1 MEEIDEDDTGDRITS
16 STVFLDDLS
25 APPMHHRTSSS
36 SSVLPNGQQN
46 AEAGPS
52 RPRSAS
58 HASVNSQRSPTRSLS
73 PVKVGDQP
81 PKKKKFVRHDP
92 YELPQLPKPSMHP
105 SAVND
110 KPDERL
116 LTDEEL
122 REYIEESKATHL
134 DVTSPDFLA
143 LPPEV
148 QYELTNDA
156 RVQSRAP
163 NHRRTALMVQR
174 STNALEFS
182 KAQIAN
188 LKVRNNLTQRMW
200 GLAGV
205 EGGLVAEGGRI
216 AGEKGR
222 EYTLLKNETT
232 GGWSLGVRNEGT
244 EAKPIDLVEEEEFE
258 GGDDGLGGEG
268 RPRKK
273 RRMIRGGVLVTL
285 NSDGEEDE
293 VQFHRMQPRV
303 PRRRFVFPQPPS
315 SLTHYV
321 CPSCPVAGFNPSTET
336 SPPKN
341 VRSISTPSPLAT
353 RQPNQPRS
361 ESNPSSLHHHARRKL
376 RPSLRSSPRRRRT
389 AMTVRPWRRFG
400 SSRMRTRICGRPSNS
415 VLVLQRGRPLKQNSR
430 IRSTRMTTTTTYKQP
445 FSSVES
451 PRLESISI
459 RPIRSLYPREVS
471 PNSN

>member
-1 MEEIDEDDTGDRITS
+1 MLKRTTSGRTDKSANDDYGLPSDAEEIQEDDTGDRITS

-25 APPMHHRTSSS
+25 APHIHHRTSSS
-36 SSVLPNGQQN
+36 SSVFPNGQQN

-58 HASVNSQRSPTRSLS
+58 HASANSQRSPTRSLS
-73 PVKVGDQP
+73 PVKAGDQP
-81 PKKKKFVRHDP
+81 PKKKKYVRHDP

-122 REYIEESKATHL
+122 REYIEEIKATHL

-258 GGDDGLGGEG
+258 GSDDGLDREG
-268 RPRKK
+268 RPKKK

-293 VQFHRMQPRV
+293 VQFHRMQP
-303 PRRRFVFPQPPS
+303 
-315 SLTHYV
+315 
-321 CPSCPVAGFNPSTET
+321 
-336 SPPKN
+336 
-341 VRSISTPSPLAT
+341 
-353 RQPNQPRS
+353 
-361 ESNPSSLHHHARRKL
+361 
-376 RPSLRSSPRRRRT
+376 
-389 AMTVRPWRRFG
+389 
-400 SSRMRTRICGRPSNS
+400 
-415 VLVLQRGRPLKQNSR
+415 
-430 IRSTRMTTTTTYKQP
+430 
-445 FSSVES
+445 
-451 PRLESISI
+451 
-459 RPIRSLYPREVS
+459 
-471 PNSN
+471 